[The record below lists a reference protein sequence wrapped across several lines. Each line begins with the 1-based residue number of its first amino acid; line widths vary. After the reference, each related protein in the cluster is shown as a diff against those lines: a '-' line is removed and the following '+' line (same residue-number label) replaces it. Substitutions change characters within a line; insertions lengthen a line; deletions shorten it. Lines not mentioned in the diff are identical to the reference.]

1 MKTKIDV
8 TIKTDKNS
16 TGKTIYKE
24 NIDDLYQWCVDSK
37 NFLIENLKNI
47 GEELDSVQ
55 FSFPAIGARYF
66 YQFAY
71 YNSFSKL
78 HINFIN
84 LTNKQIK
91 TYFNQA
97 TIDYCDKIKQHITP
111 VTLRAYLKQLVDQYG
126 TQQYYENEYH
136 FKIDSKKVFDF
147 NYDGWSA
154 VINKIQKIDDK
165 YYLLV
170 WWDDVNTDYDD
181 VIDIDN
187 IKVGDKETVI
197 ISKVYNKKFTFN
209 TENLRNMIALILLNQ
224 KLGI

>member
-1 MKTKIDV
+1 MKTEINV
-8 TIKTDKNS
+8 TVKTNKQVNS
-16 TGKTIYKE
+16 KTIYKE
-24 NIDDLYQWCVDSK
+24 NIDDLYNWCEDSK
-37 NFLIENLKNI
+37 DFLIDNIKNT
-47 GEELDSVQ
+47 GEELDNLE
-55 FSFPAIGARYF
+55 FNFPGIGARYA

-71 YNSFSKL
+71 RNSFSVIQ
-78 HINFIN
+78 INSIN
-84 LTNKQIK
+84 LTYTQIK
-91 TYFNQA
+91 KYLNQEA
-97 TIDYCDKIKQHITP
+97 IDYCDKIKQHITP

-154 VINKIQKIDDK
+154 TIDSIQKIDGK

-170 WWDDVNTDYDD
+170 WWDNGNTDCDD
-181 VIDIDN
+181 IIPLDS
-187 IKVGDKETVI
+187 IKVGSKETKI
-197 ISKVYNKKFTFN
+197 TSTVYNKTFTFE

>member
-1 MKTKIDV
+1 M
-8 TIKTDKNS
+8 
-16 TGKTIYKE
+16 
-24 NIDDLYQWCVDSK
+24 
-37 NFLIENLKNI
+37 
-47 GEELDSVQ
+47 
-55 FSFPAIGARYF
+55 
-66 YQFAY
+66 
-71 YNSFSKL
+71 
-78 HINFIN
+78 
-84 LTNKQIK
+84 
-91 TYFNQA
+91 
-97 TIDYCDKIKQHITP
+97 
-111 VTLRAYLKQLVDQYG
+111 VDQYG

-170 WWDDVNTDYDD
+170 WWDAVNTDYDD

>member
-1 MKTKIDV
+1 MKTEIDV

-84 LTNKQIK
+84 LTYKQTK

-97 TIDYCDKIKQHITP
+97 TIDYCANIKKKITP
-111 VTLRAYLKQLVDQYG
+111 ATLQAYLKQLVDQYG
-126 TQQYYENEYH
+126 TQQYYKNEYH

-181 VIDIDN
+181 VIPLDS

-197 ISKVYNKKFTFN
+197 RSKVYNKKFTFN
-209 TENLRNMIALILLNQ
+209 TENLRNMISLILLNQ

>member
-170 WWDDVNTDYDD
+170 WWDNGNTDCDD

-197 ISKVYNKKFTFN
+197 TSKVYNKKFTFN

>member
-1 MKTKIDV
+1 MKTKINV
-8 TIKTDKNS
+8 TVKTNKQVNS
-16 TGKTIYKE
+16 KTIYKE
-24 NIDDLYQWCVDSK
+24 NIDDLYNWCEDSK
-37 NFLIENLKNI
+37 DFLIDNIKNT
-47 GEELDSVQ
+47 GEELDNLE
-55 FSFPAIGARYF
+55 FNFPAIGARYA

-71 YNSFSKL
+71 RNSFSVIQ
-78 HINFIN
+78 INSIN
-84 LTNKQIK
+84 LTYTQIK
-91 TYFNQA
+91 KYINQEV
-97 TIDYCDKIKQHITP
+97 IDYCAKIKQHITP

-181 VIDIDN
+181 VIDIDS

-197 ISKVYNKKFTFN
+197 TSKVYNKKFTFN

>member
-1 MKTKIDV
+1 MKTEIDV

-16 TGKTIYKE
+16 TSKTIYKE

-84 LTNKQIK
+84 LTNKQTK

-97 TIDYCDKIKQHITP
+97 TIDYCAKIKQHITP
-111 VTLRAYLKQLVDQYG
+111 ATLQAYLKQLVNQYG

-170 WWDDVNTDYDD
+170 WWDNGNTDCDD
-181 VIDIDN
+181 VIPLDS

-197 ISKVYNKKFTFN
+197 TSKVYNKKFTFN
-209 TENLRNMIALILLNQ
+209 TENLRNMISLILLNQ

>member
-47 GEELDSVQ
+47 GEELDNLE
-55 FSFPAIGARYF
+55 FNFPGIGARYA

-71 YNSFSKL
+71 RNSFSVIQ
-78 HINFIN
+78 INSIN
-84 LTNKQIK
+84 LTYTQIK
-91 TYFNQA
+91 KYLNQEV
-97 TIDYCDKIKQHITP
+97 IDYCAKIKQRITP
-111 VTLRAYLKQLVDQYG
+111 ATLQAYLKQLVDQYG

-154 VINKIQKIDDK
+154 VISKIQKIDGK

-170 WWDDVNTDYDD
+170 WWDNGNTDCDD
-181 VIDIDN
+181 IIPLDS
-187 IKVGDKETVI
+187 IKVGSKETVI
-197 ISKVYNKKFTFN
+197 TSKVYNKKFTFN

>member
-1 MKTKIDV
+1 MKTEIDV
-8 TIKTDKNS
+8 TVKTNKQVNS
-16 TGKTIYKE
+16 KTIYKE
-24 NIDDLYQWCVDSK
+24 NIDDLYQWCLDSED
-37 NFLIENLKNI
+37 FLIDNIKNI
-47 GEELDSVQ
+47 GEELDNLE
-55 FSFPAIGARYF
+55 FIFPGIGARYA

-71 YNSFSKL
+71 RNSFSVIQ
-78 HINFIN
+78 INSIN
-84 LTNKQIK
+84 LTYTQIK
-91 TYFNQA
+91 KYLNQEV
-97 TIDYCDKIKQHITP
+97 IDYCAKIKQHITP
-111 VTLRAYLKQLVDQYG
+111 ATLQAYLKQLVNQYG

-181 VIDIDN
+181 VIPLDS

-197 ISKVYNKKFTFN
+197 TSKVYNKKFTFN
-209 TENLRNMIALILLNQ
+209 TENLRNMITLLLLNQ
-224 KLGI
+224 RIK